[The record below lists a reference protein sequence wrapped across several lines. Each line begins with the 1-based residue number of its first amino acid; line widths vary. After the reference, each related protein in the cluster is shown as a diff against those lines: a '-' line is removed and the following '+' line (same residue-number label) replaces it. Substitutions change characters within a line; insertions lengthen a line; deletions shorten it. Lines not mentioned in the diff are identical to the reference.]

1 MGGWGTVKAAH
12 MPHQWHLLLEGGIS
26 KCLYKLAGILFLLS
40 NAGVGDLQSK
50 VTGLLL
56 FPTETEITGFVPG
69 EYGKAQQ
76 QALWEALVLERLK
89 LFY

>member
-1 MGGWGTVKAAH
+1 MDSWGTVKAAH
-12 MPHQWHLLLEGGIS
+12 RPHQWAPAPRGGCPKMS
-26 KCLYKLAGILFLLS
+26 VQVGRNPVLLS

-50 VTGLLL
+50 AGLFL

-69 EYGKAQQ
+69 ENGKAQQ

-89 LFY
+89 LFH

>member
-1 MGGWGTVKAAH
+1 MDGQATVKAAH
-12 MPHQWHLLLEGGIS
+12 KPHQWAPGSSRGHLKMSVQVGRNPI
-26 KCLYKLAGILFLLS
+26 LLS

-50 VTGLLL
+50 VTALFL

-69 EYGKAQQ
+69 ENGKAQQ

-89 LFY
+89 

>member
-1 MGGWGTVKAAH
+1 MSV
-12 MPHQWHLLLEGGIS
+12 Q
-26 KCLYKLAGILFLLS
+26 AGRNPVLLS
-40 NAGVGDLQSK
+40 NAGVGDVQSK
-50 VTGLLL
+50 VKALLL

-69 EYGKAQQ
+69 KNGKAQQ